1 MLSYHDMM
9 LPFTSSDFMCTHYSL
24 SPFLMT
30 PSDLR
35 MNVMICISEREK
47 GQLTEV
53 KRVFV
58 YYSIIIVVAVV
69 VFIVIIMMPHMP
81 LCTCHMLGT
90 ISPKKNKCGRDCGG
104 RLPTERRTQGLRD
117 QDS

>member
-1 MLSYHDMM
+1 M
-9 LPFTSSDFMCTHYSL
+9 YSL
-24 SPFLMT
+24 QFKPL
-30 PSDLR
+30 PDDALRLKDECYDLHFR
-35 MNVMICISEREK
+35 K
-47 GQLTEV
+47 G
-53 KRVFV
+53 KRAAHRGEESFR
-58 YYSIIIVVAVV
+58 IFIIVVAVV